1 MLSTNQQLIVRDIL
15 STTAQHAA
23 QNTPALIFGVTV
35 RQQEIFI
42 RTTPAEVRGLLVLL
56 RNSDLFQMTVLADIQ
71 AMDRPSAEGRFVI
84 KYALLSPKLNQ
95 RCVVELCVNETT
107 PIPSVACPFFN
118 NQRIFAG
125 AG

>member
-1 MLSTNQQLIVRDIL
+1 MQSTNQQLIVRDIL
-15 STTAQHAA
+15 TTAAQLAA
-23 QNTPALIFGVTV
+23 QSTPALIFGTTV
-35 RQQEIFI
+35 KQQEIFI
-42 RTTPAEVRGLLVLL
+42 RTTPAEVRGVLAML
-56 RNSDLFQMTVLADIQ
+56 RNNDLFQMTVLVDIQ

-95 RCVVELCVNETT
+95 RCVVELCVNEVT

-118 NQRIFAG
+118 NQRIFAA